1 MSMNCHELFMNI
13 YQPMFMFYVYYV
25 TLSFIFY
32 LLCLLFTLSFIYSER
47 IGFSLLAD

>member
-25 TLSFIFY
+25 TLSFI
-32 LLCLLFTLSFIYSER
+32 YSER
-47 IGFSLLAD
+47 IGLSLLAD